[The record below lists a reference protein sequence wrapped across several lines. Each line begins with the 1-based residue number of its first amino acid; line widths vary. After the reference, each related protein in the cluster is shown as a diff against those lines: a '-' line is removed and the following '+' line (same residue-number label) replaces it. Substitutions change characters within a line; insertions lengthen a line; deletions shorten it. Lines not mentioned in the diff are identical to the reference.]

1 METDAELLDAWQAG
15 DRAAGGA
22 LIERYFEPVRRF
34 FHNKV
39 ADGVEDLVQQTFLAC
54 VDHRD
59 RIRDSSAFRG
69 YLFAA
74 ARSKLYIHIRSR
86 CRSPIV
92 LDFGVSSVIDAG
104 VSPSQAIAGHDDE
117 RVLLQALR
125 SLPVD
130 LQVALELYYF
140 ERVRGRELEIALD
153 LPGGTVRSRLRRGL
167 ELLRA
172 SVGELASSPEVLAKI
187 TTSLARWADDIGDD
201 PPAAR

>member
-1 METDAELLDAWQAG
+1 MRSDAELLDAWKAG
-15 DRAAGGA
+15 DREAGGA
-22 LIERYFEPVRRF
+22 LIDRYFEPVRRF

-39 ADGVEDLVQQTFLAC
+39 ADSVDDLVQQTFLAC
-54 VDHRD
+54 VAQRES
-59 RIRDSSAFRG
+59 IRDPGAFRG

-74 ARSKLYIHIRSR
+74 ARNKLYKHIRSR
-86 CRSPIV
+86 SRSPVV

-104 VSPSQAIAGHDDE
+104 ISPSQAIAGQADE
-117 RVLLQALR
+117 QLLLNALR
-125 SLPVD
+125 ALPVE

-172 SVGELASSPEVLAKI
+172 QIPELASSPEVVAKV
-187 TTSLARWADDIGDD
+187 TTSIERWATELGDD
-201 PPAAR
+201 P